1 MPKPSGPS
9 WVPLFPDSKSIG
21 DLKGSFA
28 ADVKKFLSALSKAG
42 ARVTVISTLRPPKQ
56 QYLMYWSFQ
65 IAKNSVDPTK
75 ARPMAGVDIDWVH
88 KDPKGAPDIKASR
101 KAASEMVAAFHIRGN
116 HVAEFSNHS
125 KGLAVDMRIS
135 WSGDLKITGNDGKEV
150 TIKSSPRSE
159 LNKDLHKVGAGYGV
173 IKFVGTGDPEHWSA
187 DGH

>member
-75 ARPMAGVDIDWVH
+75 ARPMAGIGALTTIDARC
-88 KDPKGAPDIKASR
+88 G
-101 KAASEMVAAFHIRGN
+101 
-116 HVAEFSNHS
+116 
-125 KGLAVDMRIS
+125 
-135 WSGDLKITGNDGKEV
+135 
-150 TIKSSPRSE
+150 
-159 LNKDLHKVGAGYGV
+159 
-173 IKFVGTGDPEHWSA
+173 WSA
-187 DGH
+187 VGPTATRAAMTAYCC